1 MRLEGGLTGKSYWEL
16 QIKWEDGHC
25 SVSVLCFVTW
35 LECLL
40 ATSEDQ
46 LGTHDILWL
55 QPVDL
60 ATKCADG
67 RFFCRIQGKGDA
79 VLFGQLGYKCGSY
92 QLSFLGL
99 AGFLVG
105 RWSLPVSLH
114 ADTRG
119 QPEENRSKNGALPGT
134 PVKGADSDDL
144 TAF

>member
-1 MRLEGGLTGKSYWEL
+1 MRPEGGLTGKSYWEL

-25 SVSVLCFVTW
+25 SVSVLC
-35 LECLL
+35 LL
-40 ATSEDQ
+40 RGWNVCWPPQDQ
-46 LGTHDILWL
+46 LGTHNILWL

-67 RFFCRIQGKGDA
+67 RVSCRIQGKGSA
-79 VLFGQLGYKCGSY
+79 VLFGQLGYERGSY

-119 QPEENRSKNGALPGT
+119 QPEEN
-134 PVKGADSDDL
+134 
-144 TAF
+144 